1 MTTTHT
7 IDAFC
12 PFGRDGFDVEITY
25 TYTPG
30 APATRIDP
38 AVPTRRYQMTKYRTY
53 SSGGTIRAGRKLNL
67 AELVRPAAPVAGN
80 LGSHIALS
88 SYLWNVTIAPDADL
102 ATRSA
107 AAIESR
113 AVTAAIRA
121 IRGY

>member
-38 AVPTRRYQMTKYRTY
+38 ADPAETGFASAKASVPLDPSLQ
-53 SSGGTIRAGRKLNL
+53 KLL
-67 AELVRPAAPVAGN
+67 DDWAADWVGDEGFSACCQQ
-80 LGSHIALS
+80 
-88 SYLWNVTIAPDADL
+88 ADYDNDG
-102 ATRSA
+102 
-107 AAIESR
+107 E
-113 AVTAAIRA
+113 
-121 IRGY
+121 